1 MGLIDIK
8 YSVSIRLILCNMEE
22 IKVEKIIL
30 GLLMMR
36 GMTIYEIK
44 GVINT
49 KLESMCSSSSGS
61 IHSAIRKLMEKEA
74 IACQEEGNLKVYFIT
89 KVGREIFEQWI
100 HEPMIVDKKRD
111 IELSKLFF
119 IGLANPS
126 RREDLMKSYI
136 INLKKQLEKLEQL
149 QSANIV
155 GDKELEEETN
165 TLFNGRNRNEQGIC
179 KVFYERSKEDISK
192 DIYNYQ
198 MITLQH
204 GIDLAKFEIEWY
216 QKLLGGI
223 NHE

>member
-1 MGLIDIK
+1 
-8 YSVSIRLILCNMEE
+8 
-22 IKVEKIIL
+22 
-30 GLLMMR
+30 MMR

-44 GVINT
+44 GIINT

-61 IHSAIRKLMEKEA
+61 IHSAIRKLAENKA
-74 IACQEEGNLKVYFIT
+74 IDCQEEGTAKIYFIT
-89 KVGREIFEQWI
+89 EAGREIFEKWI

-119 IGLANPS
+119 IGLANPN
-126 RREDLMKSYI
+126 RREGLIRDYI
-136 INLKKQLEKLEQL
+136 ANLKKQLEKLEQL
-149 QSANIV
+149 QSVNSV
-155 GDKELEEETN
+155 GEKELEEAAS
-165 TLFNGRNRNEQGIC
+165 TLFNGMNRNEQGIC
-179 KVFYERSKEDISK
+179 KALYERSKEGVSK

-216 QKLLGGI
+216 QQLLGGM